1 MDNLITIIMSASMLL
16 LGLRFMMQLAG
27 VDPYNPV
34 YVSTLKSTYVV
45 DVFGRILPTVQK
57 GRINLA
63 ALVLICLI
71 ELIWVFYKTHG
82 GENQFSILMVNF
94 NIDSH
99 LDIVVDWLLSLLVDF
114 LFFCKWAIIASI
126 ILSWVRVFNQSP
138 SVFLGA
144 VMEVVM
150 QMTEPLL
157 APFRRIMPDLGPI
170 DLSPMV
176 AFLAIIICQHL
187 LGAAAVTLLA
197 MV

>member
-1 MDNLITIIMSASMLL
+1 
-16 LGLRFMMQLAG
+16 
-27 VDPYNPV
+27 
-34 YVSTLKSTYVV
+34 
-45 DVFGRILPTVQK
+45 
-57 GRINLA
+57 
-63 ALVLICLI
+63 
-71 ELIWVFYKTHG
+71 
-82 GENQFSILMVNF
+82 MVNF

-99 LDIVVDWLLSLLVDF
+99 LDIVVVWLLSLLVDF

>member
-1 MDNLITIIMSASMLL
+1 MDIILMVFSTIINVATLL
-16 LGLRFMMQLAG
+16 LALRFMMQLAA

-34 YVSTLKSTYVV
+34 VMSTIRATYVV
-45 DVFGRILPTVQK
+45 DVFSRILPNVAQ
-57 GRINLA
+57 GRMSLA
-63 ALVLICLI
+63 ALMLITLLQLI
-71 ELIWVFYKTHG
+71 DLWGTNLLTGQPPFGALEL
-82 GENQFSILMVNF
+82 L
-94 NIDSH
+94 
-99 LDIVVDWLLSLLVDF
+99 VVAVISLLSSF
-114 LFFCKWAIIASI
+114 LTFCKWLIIGSI
-126 ILSWVRVFNQSP
+126 ILSWVVAFTQSQSP
-138 SVFLGA
+138 YIG
-144 VMEVVM
+144 VVM